1 MAEPQDIPQKS
12 GFEYDGVFISWHLTD
27 KVVDLQL
34 VDHFAKMPPA
44 EFFAMIEDDFDR
56 ERIPILSAMIATSM
70 RHHYQRWSLPRVIRF
85 VEEMH
90 MGQVVFIDG
99 EDEEQPEVEGLPP
112 TTPDTPS
119 GDEEVTPDSSTKSSE
134 PADTQ

>member
-12 GFEYDGVFISWHLTD
+12 GFEYEGVFISWHLTD

-99 EDEEQPEVEGLPP
+99 EDEETEVEGLPP

-119 GDEEVTPDSSTKSSE
+119 EEEEDTKDSSTKSSE
-134 PADTQ
+134 PADTA